1 MFSIF
6 VVTLRE
12 GIEAFLIVAITL
24 AYLRQTGRHAL
35 TPVVYASAL
44 SALLLSGAAGQWFAA
59 QANQPLWEGALAFVA
74 AALVISMVI
83 YMHKAARFL
92 KQNIHRG
99 IDAALTRAGWTAKAG
114 VFLFVLFMM
123 LREGME
129 MALILGSLSGQVSTR
144 PLFAGA
150 LMGVLASL
158 LLAWAW
164 ARYGK
169 RIDLGRFFKVTSI
182 FLALFAAQLLVY
194 GVHEFTEANVLP
206 IDNHYW
212 HEVTEAWTPEG
223 PYALYFSLAL
233 IGLPLAWLAWDA
245 GRKAGPGAPA

>member
-44 SALLLSGAAGQWFAA
+44 AALLLSGAAGQWFAA
-59 QANQPLWEGALAFVA
+59 QANQPLWEGALAFIA
-74 AALVISMVI
+74 AALVMSMVI
-83 YMHKAARFL
+83 YMQKASRFL
-92 KQNIHRG
+92 RQNIHRG
-99 IDAALTRAGWTAKAG
+99 IDAAMARAGWAARAG
-114 VFLFVLFMM
+114 VFLFVLFMI

-129 MALILGSLSGQVSTR
+129 MALILGSLSGQVATR

-164 ARYGK
+164 ARYG
-169 RIDLGRFFKVTSI
+169 RRVDLGRFFKVTSI
-182 FLALFAAQLLVY
+182 FLVLFAAQLTLY

-212 HEVTEAWTPEG
+212 HELTEVWTPEG

-245 GRKAGPGAPA
+245 SRKTQPGASA